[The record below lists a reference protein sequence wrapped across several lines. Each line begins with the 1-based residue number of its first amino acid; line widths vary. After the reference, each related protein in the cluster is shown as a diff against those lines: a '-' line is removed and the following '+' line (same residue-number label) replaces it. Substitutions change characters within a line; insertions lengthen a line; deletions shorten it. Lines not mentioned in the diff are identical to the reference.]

1 MTSNRKRTHT
11 TACAALALGALA
23 AATAVGAVARWIVAG
38 SRLPA
43 PRNLDAVVAWWSSQP
58 VLDHLGQLGSIGVAG
73 ALGSL
78 MVVLLDTS
86 RLALLATVRGEVRDR
101 DRTGTAAPPR
111 GLRSSRALAA
121 MLTASTGALSLTAP
135 PVGAATDS
143 GATATTSAD
152 SATAPTA
159 DLVEAA
165 APDAADP
172 TTTTTSASSSTGT
185 GSTATA
191 PSATAPTSAATA
203 APTDTAGPGVPINGG
218 PTPSQ
223 PDPAPAQRGGPR
235 VAGDPVTGAAP
246 TPGPAW
252 TRPASMA
259 GAERAAAASTGP
271 LGEQRSGPTDRDVPP
286 AAGADSEREVTDGD
300 SFWSIAA
307 DEVGRSL
314 GRPPLDR
321 EVAGYWNGLI
331 EANRGRLPDPS
342 DPDLIV
348 PGMRLAVPP
357 VTMPDVMPGR

>member
-11 TACAALALGALA
+11 TACAALAFGALA
-23 AATAVGAVARWIVAG
+23 AATAVGAVARWIVAS

-73 ALGSL
+73 ALGYL

-86 RLALLATVRGEVRDR
+86 RLALLASVRGEVRDR
-101 DRTGTAAPPR
+101 DRTGAATPPR

-121 MLTASTGALSLTAP
+121 MLTATTGALSLSAP

-152 SATAPTA
+152 SATAPSA
-159 DLVEAA
+159 DLVEAV
-165 APDAADP
+165 APDAADA
-172 TTTTTSASSSTGT
+172 TTTTSASSSTGT
-185 GSTATA
+185 GSTSTT
-191 PSATAPTSAATA
+191 PSATAPTSAATTS
-203 APTDTAGPGVPINGG
+203 PTDGAGPGAPINGG

-259 GAERAAAASTGP
+259 GAEPAAAAGTGS
-271 LGEQRSGPTDRDVPP
+271 LGEQRNGPTDRDVAS
-286 AAGADSEREVTDGD
+286 AAGADSERVVTDGE

-314 GRPPLDR
+314 GRAPLDR
-321 EVAGYWNGLI
+321 EVAEYWNGLI